1 VIPPT
6 TFVSNP
12 LSTSTTSELSEASIR
27 VDLAAAFHF
36 AVAHDLHEGIANHFS
51 ALLPDNQHFL
61 INIYGLHFSEV
72 TPDNLVVC
80 DFEGRVVRGDGAP
93 AASAK
98 HIHAPIHRLLPQ
110 ARVLLHTHQPH
121 ATALTMLQ
129 GGRLE
134 HALQSTAR
142 FYGRDVYDTEYDGV
156 ALSDTVG
163 ERMANLI
170 SHNEIVFLGNH
181 GVMTLGPTVARA
193 YDDLYFLERVAKTQ
207 LLAASSGRPLALL
220 SEPMLEATSRQS
232 TYERLNLG
240 YAENHFA
247 ALKRLH
253 GFA

>member
-1 VIPPT
+1 MT
-6 TFVSNP
+6 NERDQQ
-12 LSTSTTSELSEASIR
+12 LASEDELRS
-27 VDLAAAFHF
+27 DLAAAFHF
-36 AVAHDLHEGIANHFS
+36 AVSHDLHEGIANHFS

-80 DFEGRVVRGDGAP
+80 DFDGNVVRGTGAP

-121 ATALTMLQ
+121 ATALTMVRGGQLSMSLQ
-129 GGRLE
+129 
-134 HALQSTAR
+134 ATAR
-142 FYGRDVYDTEYDGV
+142 FFGRDVYDTDYDGV
-156 ALSDTVG
+156 ALTDSVG
-163 ERMANLI
+163 ERMAKVI
-170 SHNEIVFLGNH
+170 GSNEIVFLGNH

-193 YDDLYFLERVAKTQ
+193 YDDLYFLERAAKTQ
-207 LLAASSGRPLALL
+207 ILAMSTGLPLADL
-220 SEPMLEATSRQS
+220 SDEMAAETCRQS
-232 TYERLNLG
+232 TYERLDLG

-253 GFA
+253 GF